1 MTKDRFIAIHTR
13 RGYEVQNLG
22 KMVILRMDNYTAIW
36 FFNSDGSPDKSQ
48 KPIWKITRQSDFFY
62 LKQSARQPSG

>member
-36 FFNSDGSPDKSQ
+36 FFNSDGSPDESQ
-48 KPIWKITRQSDFFY
+48 KPIWKITR
-62 LKQSARQPSG
+62 